1 MAKGYLEA
9 GVYGMKTVIETK
21 ECNGKISIIIDSEC
35 PHYDGLGDTIGEID
49 GMMACF
55 DKVGT
60 GTVYEACRKTCPH
73 GACAVP
79 MAILKTVEVASNMAL
94 PADVTLK
101 LEK

>member
-1 MAKGYLEA
+1 
-9 GVYGMKTVIETK
+9 
-21 ECNGKISIIIDSEC
+21 
-35 PHYDGLGDTIGEID
+35 
-49 GMMACF
+49 MMACF